1 MILPVS
7 NVLSSWPPTN
17 RSEIHSQVS
26 QNIERFS
33 ELHHQCYI
41 LLTAPLFGRHE
52 QAVVSHLQD
61 VFLDRDL
68 QFVPQHNAKEC
79 MTCMQNITKVTCK
92 PICEVIEQRMVA
104 LKKEIES
111 EGSVLEILKRLG
123 LTESESMMVLDGCGG
138 LSGMAKTSY
147 EDLMDLNLPTIT
159 VGKIMRLF
167 HSRD

>member
-1 MILPVS
+1 
-7 NVLSSWPPTN
+7 
-17 RSEIHSQVS
+17 
-26 QNIERFS
+26 
-33 ELHHQCYI
+33 
-41 LLTAPLFGRHE
+41 
-52 QAVVSHLQD
+52 
-61 VFLDRDL
+61 
-68 QFVPQHNAKEC
+68 